1 MATPQYTI
9 KVGADSS
16 DYFCR
21 EVTISDK
28 QKGFEVGDNSQ
39 SKLGL
44 VKDSDYNIS
53 DDYQYPVLVRRTG
66 DSLKGTTASIESQ
79 ELRKGKTK
87 SAPRKGNSSS
97 EGSLDYE
104 LSPETYDD
112 IFEAALRGE
121 WKIWVSD
128 SKVKGLDDAE
138 YVKSKTNLD
147 NFVYTDGTFESKIR
161 PNGDMLE
168 DLPAGKHETKLLSNI
183 TDDTFSVVKVSD
195 VNKIEVHELTCGEHD
210 IRYNV
215 LKHFGGVKNDDL
227 FQNFEHLAVNTVSL
241 SVTPGQIITGSFSF
255 MGSNNPEIV
264 QWGSDYTLE
273 KKFIASIAEADGYF
287 TYNEETKVYT
297 VATPQP
303 TSETFGNGTYYT
315 NTANGCVKKLE
326 NHLLKDTTTVRTNA
340 EVMTWLAKL
349 PEKGTNTE
357 QYTAREGFL
366 YINGERVRYGSNL
379 TFELN
384 NGLNKVFAI
393 FEKDAISM
401 SALQLDITG
410 QLEAYLIKGYSE
422 KLYQL
427 AVQDKDVEIVFCF
440 QDREEDPEAL
450 YVVQIFKTKFTDTD
464 VSSGAEELQVTFPYQ
479 SFEEKAC
486 RMLRIRK
493 RRARSITFDAESMN
507 KITVAFTTVPP
518 IAPVDGQDITCSV
531 KVDGGEV
538 AATIDTTSF
547 ATKGTVDYTFAAISQ
562 GEAEKDVEFVITYN
576 DISMVKTYSVA
587 AAKSN
592 STDPDPSTDP
602 ADTNTDPSNP

>member
-16 DYFCR
+16 DYFSR

-28 QKGFEVGDNSQ
+28 VKGYNVGDNDTSV
-39 SKLGL
+39 LGL
-44 VKDSDYNIS
+44 MKDSDLNVS

-66 DSLKGTTASIESQ
+66 DSLKGTTESIESN

-121 WKIWVSD
+121 WKLWISD
-128 SKVKGLDDAE
+128 SKVKGLNDADW
-138 YVKSKTNLD
+138 VKSKSNLD
-147 NFVYTDGTFESKIR
+147 GWTYDDGKFESKIR
-161 PNGDMLE
+161 KNGDMME
-168 DLPAGKHETKLLSNI
+168 DLPAGQHQTLLLSNI
-183 TDDTFSVVKVSD
+183 TDTTTDSVVKVSD
-195 VNKIEVHELTCGEHD
+195 KNKIEVHELTCGEQD

-215 LKHFGGVKNDDL
+215 LKHFGGVKDDDL
-227 FQNFEHLAVNTVSL
+227 FQSFEHLAVNTVSL
-241 SVTPGQIITGSFSF
+241 SVTPGQIITGSFGF

-264 QWGSDYTLE
+264 QWGSDYTVA
-273 KKFIASIAEADGYF
+273 KQYNATIATGNGYY
-287 TYNEETKVYT
+287 TYDATTKTYS
-297 VATPQP
+297 VANPQP
-303 TSETFGNGTYYT
+303 SSQSDIDTGNYYT

-326 NHLLKDTTTVRTNA
+326 GRILEPGSLTTVRTNA
-340 EVMTWLAKL
+340 EVMTWLAAL
-349 PEKGTNTE
+349 PEKGTSTL

-384 NGLNKVFAI
+384 NGLNKIFAI
-393 FEKDAISM
+393 FEKDAISV

-464 VSSGAEELQVTFPYQ
+464 VSSGAEELQVSFPYQ
-479 SFEEKAC
+479 SFEEKAV
-486 RMLRIRK
+486 RMLRLRK
-493 RRARSITFDAESMN
+493 RRVRAFGFVPEVTGEDNGILTVSFTTPPTVDGVVTAPTSDEITCSITVDGTDVTTTYDTTSFSTDG
-507 KITVAFTTVPP
+507 TVAFTFDK
-518 IAPVDGQDITCSV
+518 IEAPTTGSKVV
-531 KVDGGEV
+531 KVV
-538 AATIDTTSF
+538 
-547 ATKGTVDYTFAAISQ
+547 V
-562 GEAEKDVEFVITYN
+562 TYN
-576 DISMVKTYSVA
+576 GYSKAAEYSVDA
-587 AAKSN
+587 V
-592 STDPDPSTDP
+592 
-602 ADTNTDPSNP
+602 

>member
-16 DYFCR
+16 DYFSR

-28 QKGFEVGDNSQ
+28 VKGYEVGDNDASV
-39 SKLGL
+39 LGL
-44 VKDSDYNIS
+44 MKDSDLNVS

-66 DSLKGTTASIESQ
+66 DSLKGTTESIESN

-121 WKIWVSD
+121 WKQWISD
-128 SKVKGLDDAE
+128 SKVKGFTDGNNW
-138 YVKSKTNLD
+138 VKSKTNLD
-147 NFVYTDGTFESKIR
+147 GWTYTDGTFESKIR
-161 PNGDMLE
+161 ANGDMLE
-168 DLPAGKHETKLLSNI
+168 DLSAGKHETLLLSNI
-183 TDDTFSVVKVSD
+183 TDPDPSVVKVSD
-195 VNKIEVHELTCGEHD
+195 KNKIEVHELTCGEQD

-215 LKHFGGVKNDDL
+215 LKHFGGVKDDDL
-227 FQNFEHLAVNTVSL
+227 FQSFEHLAVNTVSL
-241 SVTPGQIITGSFSF
+241 SVTPGQIITGSFGF

-264 QWGSDYTLE
+264 QWGSDYTVA
-273 KKFIASIAEADGYF
+273 KQYNATIANAKEYY
-287 TYNEETKVYT
+287 TYDENTKVYT
-297 VATPQP
+297 KVQDVITPEQ
-303 TSETFGNGTYYT
+303 FAQDTYYT
-315 NTANGCVKKLE
+315 HTANGCVKKLE
-326 NHLLKDTTTVRTNA
+326 GRILEPGSKTTVRSNA
-340 EVMTWLAKL
+340 EVMTWLASL
-349 PEKGTNTE
+349 PEKGTSTL

-384 NGLNKVFAI
+384 NGLNKIFAI
-393 FEKDAISM
+393 FEKDAISV

-464 VSSGAEELQVTFPYQ
+464 VSSGAEELQVSFPYQ
-479 SFEEKAC
+479 SFEEKAV
-486 RMLRIRK
+486 RMLRLRK
-493 RRARSITFDAESMN
+493 RRVRAFGFVPAVEDEENGTLTVSFTTPPTTQPVEGTDISCSITVTEGSTTESLTTTLDATGYANGSVVYSFPKIEPPSTGSKTVNVVVTYNGIAKAAEYSVDAE
-507 KITVAFTTVPP
+507 
-518 IAPVDGQDITCSV
+518 
-531 KVDGGEV
+531 
-538 AATIDTTSF
+538 
-547 ATKGTVDYTFAAISQ
+547 
-562 GEAEKDVEFVITYN
+562 
-576 DISMVKTYSVA
+576 
-587 AAKSN
+587 
-592 STDPDPSTDP
+592 
-602 ADTNTDPSNP
+602 

>member
-66 DSLKGTTASIESQ
+66 DSLKGTTESIESQ

-264 QWGSDYTLE
+264 QWGSDYTLA
-273 KKFIASIAEADGYF
+273 KKFIASIAEANGYF

-297 VATPQP
+297 VANPQP
-303 TSETFGNGTYYT
+303 TSETFGAGTYYT

-450 YVVQIFKTKFTDTD
+450 YVVQIFKAKFTDTD

-531 KVDGGEV
+531 KVDGEEV
-538 AATIDTTSF
+538 AATIDPTLF
-547 ATKGTVDYTFAAISQ
+547 ATKGTVDYTFNAISQ

-592 STDPDPSTDP
+592 STNPDPSTDP
-602 ADTNTDPSNP
+602 TDTNTDPSTP

>member
-66 DSLKGTTASIESQ
+66 DSLKGTTESIESQ

-112 IFEAALRGE
+112 ILEAALRGE

-128 SKVKGLDDAE
+128 SKVKGLDDVE

-147 NFVYTDGTFESKIR
+147 NFVYADGTFESKIR
-161 PNGDMLE
+161 QNGDMLE

-183 TDDTFSVVKVSD
+183 TDEEFSVVKVSD
-195 VNKIEVHELTCGEHD
+195 VNKVEVHELTCGEHD

-241 SVTPGQIITGSFSF
+241 SVTPGQIITGSFGF

-264 QWGSDYTLE
+264 QWGSDYTLA
-273 KKFIASIAEADGYF
+273 KKFIAAVAETKGYF

-464 VSSGAEELQVTFPYQ
+464 VSSGAEELQVTFPYK

-518 IAPVDGQDITCSV
+518 IAPVDGQDITCSI
-531 KVDGGEV
+531 KVDGEEV
-538 AATIDTTSF
+538 AATIDTTLF
-547 ATKGTVDYTFAAISQ
+547 ATKGTVDYTFNTISQ
-562 GEAEKDVEFVITYN
+562 GEAEKNVEFVITYN

-592 STDPDPSTDP
+592 KTDPDPSTGP

>member
-16 DYFCR
+16 DYFSR

-28 QKGFEVGDNSQ
+28 VKDYNVGDNDTSA
-39 SKLGL
+39 LGL
-44 VKDSDYNIS
+44 VKDSDANIC

-66 DSLKGTTASIESQ
+66 DSLKGSTESIESN

-121 WKIWVSD
+121 WKLWVSD
-128 SKVKGLDDAE
+128 SKVKGAFDSDW
-138 YVKSKTNLD
+138 VKSKTNLD
-147 NFVYTDGTFESKIR
+147 DYTYEDGMFESKIR
-161 PNGDMLE
+161 QNGDMME
-168 DLPAGKHETKLLSNI
+168 DLPAGKHQTRLLSKI
-183 TDDTFSVVKVSD
+183 TDPDYSVVKVSD
-195 VNKIEVHELTCGEHD
+195 DKKIEVHELTCGEQD

-215 LKHFGGVKNDDL
+215 LKHFGGVKDDDL
-227 FQNFEHLAVNTVSL
+227 FQSFEHLAVNTVSL
-241 SVTPGQIITGSFSF
+241 SVTPGQMITGSFGF

-264 QWGSDYTLE
+264 QWGSPYSRA
-273 KKFIASIAEADGYF
+273 KQFISD
-287 TYNEETKVYT
+287 
-297 VATPQP
+297 VA
-303 TSETFGNGTYYT
+303 
-315 NTANGCVKKLE
+315 TANGYYTYDQSTDTYSVADPQPSSQADIDNVEYYIHVACGCVKQLHDRLLE
-326 NHLLKDTTTVRTNA
+326 PLGRDNTQVRSDE
-340 EVMTWLAKL
+340 EVMTWLEKL
-349 PEKGTNTE
+349 PEKATSTE

-384 NGLNKVFAI
+384 NGLNKIFAI
-393 FEKDAISM
+393 FEKDAISV

-464 VSSGAEELQVTFPYQ
+464 VSSGAEELQVSFPYQ

-493 RRARSITFDAESMN
+493 RRVRDINFPVMPAEGDARTHLDVTFSSPLPEAPTADEITCTGSYTVNGTKTAITPTLVSTDYAQGKVKFTFDAIPRN
-507 KITVAFTTVPP
+507 ATYDTLVDFTVSYNGMSKAEEFTIPL
-518 IAPVDGQDITCSV
+518 
-531 KVDGGEV
+531 GE
-538 AATIDTTSF
+538 D
-547 ATKGTVDYTFAAISQ
+547 
-562 GEAEKDVEFVITYN
+562 E
-576 DISMVKTYSVA
+576 
-587 AAKSN
+587 
-592 STDPDPSTDP
+592 
-602 ADTNTDPSNP
+602 

>member
-16 DYFCR
+16 DYFSR

-28 QKGFEVGDNSQ
+28 AKGYEVGDNSL
-39 SKLGL
+39 SALGL
-44 VKDSDYNIS
+44 MKDSDANIS

-66 DSLKGTTASIESQ
+66 DSLKGSTESIESQ

-97 EGSLDYE
+97 EGSFDYE

-121 WKIWVSD
+121 WKEWKSD
-128 SKVKGLDDAE
+128 SKVKGLGDANWS
-138 YVKSKTNLD
+138 KSKTNLD
-147 NFVYTDGTFESKIR
+147 DYVYTDGTFESKIR
-161 PNGDMLE
+161 ENGDMME
-168 DLPAGKHETKLLSNI
+168 DLPVGKHETTLLSNI
-183 TDDTFSVVKVSD
+183 TDDTFSVIKVND
-195 VNKIEVHELTCGEHD
+195 TNKVEVHELTCGEKD

-215 LKHFGGVKNDDL
+215 LKHFGGVKDDDL
-227 FQNFEHLAVNTVSL
+227 FQSFEHLAVNTVSM

-264 QWGSDYTLE
+264 QWGSNYTLAKE
-273 KKFIASIAEADGYF
+273 FVQKVADDDGYY
-287 TYNEETKVYT
+287 TYNDTTKVYS
-297 VATPQP
+297 VADPQP
-303 TSETFGNGTYYT
+303 TSSTFTPNTYYT
-315 NTANGCVKKLE
+315 HTANGCVKKLE
-326 NHLLKDTTTVRTNA
+326 NRILQKGGTRNTDVLSIDD
-340 EVMTWLAKL
+340 VMVWLANL
-349 PEKGTNTE
+349 PEKGTSTE

-379 TFELN
+379 SFELN
-384 NGLNKVFAI
+384 NGLNKIFAI

-410 QLEAYLIKGYSE
+410 SLGAYLIKGYSE

-427 AVQDKDVEIVFCF
+427 AVQDKDVEVVFCF

-464 VSSGAEELQVTFPYQ
+464 VSSGAEELEVTFPFQ
-479 SFEEKAC
+479 SFEEKAM

-493 RRARSITFDAESMN
+493 RKPRSITFDATSKA
-507 KITVAFTTVPP
+507 KITVEFSTAPV
-518 IAPVDGQDITCSV
+518 IAPVDGTDISCSAR
-531 KVDGGEV
+531 VDGTDIEV
-538 AATIDTTSF
+538 TLDSTNF
-547 ATKGTVDYTFAAISQ
+547 ASGTVDYTFTAIEAGAAD
-562 GEAEKDVEFVITYN
+562 KTVDFVVTYN
-576 DISMVKTYSVA
+576 GQSIAKTYTVA
-587 AAKSN
+587 AE
-592 STDPDPSTDP
+592 
-602 ADTNTDPSNP
+602 

>member
-66 DSLKGTTASIESQ
+66 DSLKGTTESIESQ

-264 QWGSDYTLE
+264 QWGSDYTLA

-297 VATPQP
+297 VADPQP
-303 TSETFGNGTYYT
+303 TSETFGAGTYYT

-518 IAPVDGQDITCSV
+518 ITPVDGQDITCSV
-531 KVDGGEV
+531 KVDGEEV
-538 AATIDTTSF
+538 AATIDTTLF
-547 ATKGTVDYTFAAISQ
+547 ATKGTVDYTFDAISQ

-602 ADTNTDPSNP
+602 TDENTDPSIP

>member
-66 DSLKGTTASIESQ
+66 DSLKGTTESIESQ

-128 SKVKGLDDAE
+128 SKVKGLDDVE

-161 PNGDMLE
+161 QNGDMLE

-183 TDDTFSVVKVSD
+183 TDEEFSVVKVSD
-195 VNKIEVHELTCGEHD
+195 VNKVEVHELTCGEHD
-210 IRYNV
+210 VRYNV

-241 SVTPGQIITGSFSF
+241 SVTPGQIITGSFGF

-264 QWGSDYTLE
+264 QWGSDYTLA
-273 KKFIASIAEADGYF
+273 KKFIAAVAETNGYF

-518 IAPVDGQDITCSV
+518 ITPVDGQDITCSV
-531 KVDGGEV
+531 KVDGKEV

-547 ATKGTVDYTFAAISQ
+547 ATKGTVDYTFNAISQ

-602 ADTNTDPSNP
+602 TDTNTDPSNP

>member
-16 DYFCR
+16 DYFSR

-28 QKGFEVGDNSQ
+28 VKGYEVGDNDASV
-39 SKLGL
+39 LGL
-44 VKDSDYNIS
+44 MKDSDMNVS

-66 DSLKGTTASIESQ
+66 DSLKGTTESIESN

-112 IFEAALRGE
+112 ILEAALRGE

-128 SKVKGLDDAE
+128 SKVKGLNDAD

-147 NFVYTDGTFESKIR
+147 GWTYDDGKFESKIR
-161 PNGDMLE
+161 KNGDMLE
-168 DLPAGKHETKLLSNI
+168 DLGAGQHQTLLLSNI
-183 TDDTFSVVKVSD
+183 TDTATDSVVKVAD
-195 VNKIEVHELTCGEHD
+195 KDKVEVHELTCGEQD

-215 LKHFGGVKNDDL
+215 LKHFGGVKEDDL
-227 FQNFEHLAVNTVSL
+227 FQSFEHLAVNTVSL
-241 SVTPGQIITGSFSF
+241 SVTPGQIITGSFGF

-264 QWGSDYTLE
+264 QWGSDYTLA
-273 KKFIASIAEADGYF
+273 KQFIAAVAEANGYY
-287 TYNEETKVYT
+287 TYDANTKTYS
-297 VATPQP
+297 VANPQP
-303 TSETFGNGTYYT
+303 TAETFTPDTYYT

-326 NHLLKDTTTVRTNA
+326 GRILEPGSQSNVRTNA
-340 EVMTWLAKL
+340 EVMTWLANL
-349 PEKGTNTE
+349 PEKGTSTE

-384 NGLNKVFAI
+384 NGLNKIFAI
-393 FEKDAISM
+393 FEKDAISV

-464 VSSGAEELQVTFPYQ
+464 VSPGAEELQVSFPYQ

-493 RRARSITFDAESMN
+493 RRVRKFAFVPEIEGEDNGSLTIDFTTTPTVSGVATAPTAEEISCSITVDGTEVTTTYDTSSFASD
-507 KITVAFTTVPP
+507 KTVAFTFDK
-518 IAPVDGQDITCSV
+518 IEAPTTGEKVV
-531 KVDGGEV
+531 KVV
-538 AATIDTTSF
+538 
-547 ATKGTVDYTFAAISQ
+547 V
-562 GEAEKDVEFVITYN
+562 TYN
-576 DISMVKTYSVA
+576 GYSKA
-587 AAKSN
+587 EEY
-592 STDPDPSTDP
+592 TIPS
-602 ADTNTDPSNP
+602 A

>member
-66 DSLKGTTASIESQ
+66 DSLKGTTESIESQ

-128 SKVKGLDDAE
+128 SKVKGLDDVE
-138 YVKSKTNLD
+138 YVKSKINLD
-147 NFVYTDGTFESKIR
+147 NFVYADGTFESKIR

-297 VATPQP
+297 VADPQP
-303 TSETFGNGTYYT
+303 TSETFGAGTYYT

-531 KVDGGEV
+531 KVDGEEV

>member
-66 DSLKGTTASIESQ
+66 DSLKGTTESIESQ

-264 QWGSDYTLE
+264 QWGSDYTLA

-297 VATPQP
+297 VADPQP
-303 TSETFGNGTYYT
+303 TSETFGAGTYYT

-531 KVDGGEV
+531 KVDGEEV

-602 ADTNTDPSNP
+602 ADPNTNPSNP

>member
-66 DSLKGTTASIESQ
+66 DSLKGTTESIESQ

-128 SKVKGLDDAE
+128 SKVKGLDDVE

-161 PNGDMLE
+161 QNGDMLE

-183 TDDTFSVVKVSD
+183 TDEEFSVVKVSD
-195 VNKIEVHELTCGEHD
+195 VNKVEVHELTCGEHD
-210 IRYNV
+210 VRYNV

-241 SVTPGQIITGSFSF
+241 SVTPGQIITGSFGF

-264 QWGSDYTLE
+264 QWGSDYTLA
-273 KKFIASIAEADGYF
+273 KKFIAAVAETNGYF

-303 TSETFGNGTYYT
+303 TSGTFGNGTYYT

-493 RRARSITFDAESMN
+493 RRVRSITFDAESMN

-518 IAPVDGQDITCSV
+518 ITPVDGQDITCSV
-531 KVDGGEV
+531 KVDGSEV
-538 AATIDTTSF
+538 ISIIDTTSF
-547 ATKGTVDYTFAAISQ
+547 ATKGTVDYTFNAITQ

-592 STDPDPSTDP
+592 STDPGPSTDP

>member
-66 DSLKGTTASIESQ
+66 DSLKGTTESIESQ

-147 NFVYTDGTFESKIR
+147 NFVYADGTFESKIR

-531 KVDGGEV
+531 KVDGEEV

>member
-1 MATPQYTI
+1 MATPQCTI

-66 DSLKGTTASIESQ
+66 DSLKGTTESIESQ

-297 VATPQP
+297 VANPQP
-303 TSETFGNGTYYT
+303 TSETFGAGTYYT

-531 KVDGGEV
+531 KVDGEEV

-602 ADTNTDPSNP
+602 TGENTDPSTP

>member
-16 DYFCR
+16 DYFSR

-28 QKGFEVGDNSQ
+28 VKGYEVGDNDASV
-39 SKLGL
+39 LGL
-44 VKDSDYNIS
+44 MKDSDLNVS

-66 DSLKGTTASIESQ
+66 DSLKGTTESIESN

-121 WKIWVSD
+121 WKLWISD
-128 SKVKGLDDAE
+128 SKVKGLNDADW
-138 YVKSKTNLD
+138 VKSKSNLD
-147 NFVYTDGTFESKIR
+147 GWTYDDGKFESKIR
-161 PNGDMLE
+161 KNGDMME
-168 DLPAGKHETKLLSNI
+168 DLPAGQHQTLLLSNI
-183 TDDTFSVVKVSD
+183 TDTTTDSVVKVSD
-195 VNKIEVHELTCGEHD
+195 KNKIEVHELTCGEQD

-215 LKHFGGVKNDDL
+215 LKHFGGVKDDDL
-227 FQNFEHLAVNTVSL
+227 FQSFEHLAVNTVSL
-241 SVTPGQIITGSFSF
+241 SVTPGQIITGSFGF

-264 QWGSDYTLE
+264 QWGSDYTVA
-273 KKFIASIAEADGYF
+273 KQYNATIATENGYY
-287 TYNEETKVYT
+287 TYDATTKTYS
-297 VATPQP
+297 VANPQP
-303 TSETFGNGTYYT
+303 SSQSDIDTGNYYT

-326 NHLLKDTTTVRTNA
+326 GRILKPASLTTVRTNA
-340 EVMTWLAKL
+340 EVMTWLAAL
-349 PEKGTNTE
+349 PEKGTSTL

-384 NGLNKVFAI
+384 NGLNKIFAI
-393 FEKDAISM
+393 FEKDAISV

-464 VSSGAEELQVTFPYQ
+464 VSSGAEELQVSFPYQ
-479 SFEEKAC
+479 SFEEKAV
-486 RMLRIRK
+486 RMLRLRK
-493 RRARSITFDAESMN
+493 RRVRAFGFVPEVEGEDNGTLTVSFTTPPTVDGVVTAPTSDEITCSITVDGTDVTTTYDTTSFSTDG
-507 KITVAFTTVPP
+507 TVAFTFDKIEKPSTGSKV
-518 IAPVDGQDITCSV
+518 V
-531 KVDGGEV
+531 KVV
-538 AATIDTTSF
+538 
-547 ATKGTVDYTFAAISQ
+547 V
-562 GEAEKDVEFVITYN
+562 TYN
-576 DISMVKTYSVA
+576 GYSKAAEYSV
-587 AAKSN
+587 
-592 STDPDPSTDP
+592 D
-602 ADTNTDPSNP
+602 AD